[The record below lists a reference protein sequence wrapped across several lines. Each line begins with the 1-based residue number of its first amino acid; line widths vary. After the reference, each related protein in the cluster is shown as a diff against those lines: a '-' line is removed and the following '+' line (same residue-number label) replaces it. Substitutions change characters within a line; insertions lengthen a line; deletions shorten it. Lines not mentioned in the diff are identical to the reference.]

1 MSVLKLTVS
10 LLLAALFAVGPGLAA
25 TGSWN
30 GVAFTAWN
38 AVAVTSWNGT
48 SISTGGG
55 GGLASF
61 SDDFDRADSDSLGAN
76 WTEADGDIDIFSNTA
91 RLSEGGFG
99 ENFAIYSATA
109 CTTVNQFVR
118 LTIVIATGYPQI
130 PLRYTNSS
138 SPFYFLEFSGSSVDW
153 YHKSQIGG
161 TSTQINAAPGSI
173 SITDGTVIGMSV
185 EGTGASTVVKIW
197 INPTSGSPD
206 DPTSWGAAT
215 VTFTDNPASPV
226 DTGGYVGIGGVQG
239 SADSLRY
246 NNFYGGDVP

>member
-10 LLLAALFAVGPGLAA
+10 LLLAALFAAGPGVAA

-48 SISTGGG
+48 SISAGGG
-55 GGLASF
+55 SLAAF
-61 SDDFDRADSDSLGAN
+61 SDDFNRADSDSLGAN

-99 ENFAIYSATA
+99 ENYAIYSATS
-109 CTTVNQFVR
+109 CTTVEQFVR
-118 LTIVIATGYPQI
+118 FTMTAEGGYPSI

-138 SPFYFLEFSGSSVDW
+138 SAFYVIEFSNTTVDW
-153 YHKSQIGG
+153 YHKSAIGG
-161 TSTQINAAPGSI
+161 TSTQINASSGSI
-173 SITDGTVIGMSV
+173 SISSGSVLAMSIS
-185 EGTGASTVVKIW
+185 GTGTSTEVKVW
-197 INPTSGSPD
+197 INPTSGTVNLPS
-206 DPTSWGAAT
+206 TWGAAT

-226 DTGGYVGIGGVQG
+226 DTGGYVGLGGAQG
-239 SADSLRY
+239 SADTVRY
-246 NNFYGGDVP
+246 DNFYGGDIQ